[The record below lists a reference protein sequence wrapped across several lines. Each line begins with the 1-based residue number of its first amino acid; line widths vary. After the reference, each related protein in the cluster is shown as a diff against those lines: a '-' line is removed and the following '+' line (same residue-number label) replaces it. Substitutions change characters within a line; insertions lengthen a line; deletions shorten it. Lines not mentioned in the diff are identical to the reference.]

1 MAIGDPNQLPMGMA
15 GPLNL
20 TPQPSYTPPPVPFGY
35 GQMQGMP
42 ALSRNPNYG
51 VPSGIGS
58 LLGGQNPM
66 MAPQAGAFLSPQ
78 APVSTNALA
87 GTNPFTGGAFQTF
100 TAGDVT
106 QAASDYRTN
115 QAELLRQAEAQAAAQ
130 KAAADA
136 AAKAEADRI
145 AAEQAAAAEA
155 ARIAQEQ
162 EAARIAAEQ
171 AAAAAEA
178 ERIAQ
183 EQAAAAEAEAK
194 AKADADAA
202 AAAEK
207 TAQEEAAKK
216 AAEEAAAKIASGEVV
231 MPTQEEI
238 AASIRP
244 STGMGGDKG
253 GPGGVLPA
261 GGVAIAPV
269 EPPMAGGFVDDIR
282 PQVPAG
288 GGISSAVPGKDFVPF
303 AIPPESG
310 IGSLIGVG
318 RPSEPMMPPPPPPV
332 VRPPLPPVV
341 STGGPE
347 DMSGVLGLNLPFVGR
362 EEIPNIP
369 PPPPIPVNVQK
380 PIAAPKPRPMPVGTG
395 VPFVPPE
402 IDLDAIKRRVAV
414 IQPEPEVVL
423 PTPRKGRKPITQAIP
438 TRTKEIPDVSTA
450 ADKRRAATP
459 KAVTP
464 PKPNTQQV
472 ETKPKT
478 RKKQQ
483 PKKRRGRRGAR
494 GRA

>member
-1 MAIGDPNQLPMGMA
+1 MTTGNPNQLPMGMA

-87 GTNPFTGGAFQTF
+87 GTNPFTGQAFQTF

-130 KAAADA
+130 QQAAEA

-178 ERIAQ
+178 EKIAQ
-183 EQAAAAEAEAK
+183 EQAAADAQAQADTEAAATQQTAQQTAAEQAA
-194 AKADADAA
+194 ADAA
-202 AAAEK
+202 AR
-207 TAQEEAAKK
+207 
-216 AAEEAAAKIASGEVV
+216 IASGEVV
-231 MPTQEEI
+231 MPTKEEI
-238 AASIRP
+238 MGSVRP
-244 STGMGGDKG
+244 SVGMGGDKG

-261 GGVAIAPV
+261 GGVVMNPI
-269 EPPMAGGFVDDIR
+269 EPPMTGGFVDDIR
-282 PQVPAG
+282 PQVPG
-288 GGISSAVPGKDFVPF
+288 EDFIPF
-303 AIPPESG
+303 IPPPIDDIRPQVPIESG

-318 RPSEPMMPPPPPPV
+318 RPSEPMIPPPPPPPV
-332 VRPPLPPVV
+332 RPPMPPVV

-380 PIAAPKPRPMPVGTG
+380 PIAAPKPRP

-402 IDLDAIKRRVAV
+402 IDLDAIRRRVAV
-414 IQPEPEVVL
+414 IQPEPEVAL

-438 TRTKEIPDVSTA
+438 TRTKEIPDISTA

-459 KAVTP
+459 ADMNPEKIVIP
-464 PKPNTQQV
+464 PKINTQQV
-472 ETKPKT
+472 DKKPKT
-478 RKKQQ
+478 RKIQR
-483 PKKRRGRRGAR
+483 PKKKKKGGRRGAR

>member
-1 MAIGDPNQLPMGMA
+1 
-15 GPLNL
+15 
-20 TPQPSYTPPPVPFGY
+20 
-35 GQMQGMP
+35 
-42 ALSRNPNYG
+42 
-51 VPSGIGS
+51 
-58 LLGGQNPM
+58 
-66 MAPQAGAFLSPQ
+66 
-78 APVSTNALA
+78 
-87 GTNPFTGGAFQTF
+87 
-100 TAGDVT
+100 
-106 QAASDYRTN
+106 
-115 QAELLRQAEAQAAAQ
+115 
-130 KAAADA
+130 
-136 AAKAEADRI
+136 
-145 AAEQAAAAEA
+145 
-155 ARIAQEQ
+155 
-162 EAARIAAEQ
+162 
-171 AAAAAEA
+171 
-178 ERIAQ
+178 
-183 EQAAAAEAEAK
+183 
-194 AKADADAA
+194 
-202 AAAEK
+202 
-207 TAQEEAAKK
+207 
-216 AAEEAAAKIASGEVV
+216 
-231 MPTQEEI
+231 
-238 AASIRP
+238 
-244 STGMGGDKG
+244 
-253 GPGGVLPA
+253 
-261 GGVAIAPV
+261 
-269 EPPMAGGFVDDIR
+269 
-282 PQVPAG
+282 
-288 GGISSAVPGKDFVPF
+288 
-303 AIPPESG
+303 
-310 IGSLIGVG
+310 
-318 RPSEPMMPPPPPPV
+318 MMPPPPPPV

-459 KAVTP
+459 KAITP